1 MYSNKTNVN
10 ILTSILEQ
18 NCVEHIVV
26 CPGSRNVPLVHNF
39 NESPQFQCHPVT
51 DERSAG
57 FTALGIAL
65 TSPSTPVAVCVTSGS
80 ALLNL
85 LPAVAEAAYQHLR
98 LIIISADRP
107 AQWIDQLDGQTLPQH
122 RALEP
127 YVAKSVS
134 LPEPTDDEG
143 RWYCNRLV
151 NEAYIA
157 MQRTNRP
164 VHINVPISEPLF
176 DFETEELE
184 QERIVSYVD
193 WSDDFN
199 KETIS
204 LYQRKARRPMVIMG
218 QVPPGII
225 PDDYTQEL
233 EEKAVVLY
241 DQLSIDEMPCYLTDQ
256 MLCAM
261 NGKDKALMPDF
272 VVYFGGNTV
281 SKRLRQFMRRLP
293 KGCHVV
299 MVDAEGE
306 LRDVGMNADFLIHG
320 QMEQVVKDIYMTWLY
335 DYEPASKYINAWY
348 DLRTKVEEL
357 HEQYSPDYSSMLAV
371 KLFEERYGEEGGLI
385 HYANSMAVRLG
396 CIYAQHYIY
405 CNRGVNGIEG
415 SLSTAAGAALAYQD
429 ASDDKIYCVT
439 GDLSF
444 FYDENALL
452 QQQLTGNLRILLLNN
467 HGGAIFNTLP
477 GLAAS
482 DERDQ
487 LVAAHHDLNAEG
499 ICRQCGL
506 TYKQVDSLAK
516 LYNGIDWLGTVKSD
530 RPVVVEVMTNA
541 DDDKRAYEEYFERF
555 KTIK

>member
-1 MYSNKTNVN
+1 MYSNKANVS
-10 ILTSILEQ
+10 ILTSILAEQ
-18 NCVEHIVV
+18 GVEHLVV
-26 CPGSRNVPLVHNF
+26 CPGSRNAPLVHNF
-39 NESPQFQCHPVT
+39 SECGTMKCHPVT

-57 FTALGIAL
+57 FMALGLAL
-65 TSPSTPVAVCVTSGS
+65 QSGGRPAAVCVTSGS

-85 LPAVAEAAYQHLR
+85 MPAVAEAAYQHCR
-98 LIIISADRP
+98 LIVISADRP

-122 RALEP
+122 GALEP

-134 LPEPTDDEG
+134 LPEPTDDES

-176 DFETEELE
+176 DFKAKELE

-193 WSDDFN
+193 WSSDFN

-218 QVPPGII
+218 QVPLGII

-241 DQLSIDEMPCYLTDQ
+241 DQLSIDDMPCYLTDQ
-256 MLCAM
+256 MLYAM
-261 NGKDKALMPDF
+261 EGKDKTLMPDF

-293 KGCHVV
+293 QACHVV

-306 LRDVGMNADFLIHG
+306 LKDVGMNADFLIHG
-320 QMEQVVKDIYMTWLY
+320 QTDQVVKDIYMTWLY
-335 DYEPASKYINAWY
+335 DYEPSSKYINAWNN
-348 DLRTKVEEL
+348 LRDKVKER
-357 HEQYSPDYSSMLAV
+357 HEQYKPGYSSMLAV
-371 KLFEERYGEEGGLI
+371 KLFEEDIKSECVY
-385 HYANSMAVRLG
+385 YANSMAVRLG
-396 CIYAQHYIY
+396 CIYARHYIF

-415 SLSTAAGAALAYQD
+415 SLSTAAGAALAAKD
-429 ASDDKIYCVT
+429 ISDENIYCVT

-452 QQQLTGNLRILLLNN
+452 QKQLTGNLRILLLNN
-467 HGGAIFNTLP
+467 HGGGIFATLN
-477 GLAAS
+477 GLEASPASHELIAAS
-482 DERDQ
+482 
-487 LVAAHHDLNAEG
+487 HDISAEG

-506 TYKQVDSLAK
+506 AYKKATTEASL
-516 LYNGIDWLGTVKSD
+516 YGGIGWLRNEKSN
-530 RPVVVEVMTNA
+530 RPVVLEVVTNA
-541 DDDKRAYEEYFERF
+541 DDDKRAYEEYFAML
-555 KTIK
+555 K

>member
-1 MYSNKTNVN
+1 MYSNKTNVS
-10 ILTSILEQ
+10 ILTSILADQ
-18 NCVEHIVV
+18 GVEHVVV
-26 CPGSRNVPLVHNF
+26 CPGSRNAPLVHNF
-39 NESPQFQCHPVT
+39 SECGSMKCHPVT

-57 FTALGIAL
+57 FMALGLAL
-65 TSPSTPVAVCVTSGS
+65 QSCGRPTAVCVTSGS

-85 LPAVAEAAYQHLR
+85 MPAVAEAAYQHCR
-98 LIIISADRP
+98 LIVISADRP

-122 RALEP
+122 GALEP

-134 LPEPTDDEG
+134 LPEPTDDES

-176 DFETEELE
+176 DFKAKELE

-193 WSDDFN
+193 WSSDFN

-218 QVPPGII
+218 QVPLGII

-241 DQLSIDEMPCYLTDQ
+241 DQLSIDDMPCYLTDQ
-256 MLCAM
+256 MLYAM
-261 NGKDKALMPDF
+261 EGKDKTLMPDF

-293 KGCHVV
+293 QGCHVV

-306 LRDVGMNADFLIHG
+306 LKDVGMNADFLIHG
-320 QMEQVVKDIYMTWLY
+320 QTDQVVKDIYMTWLY
-335 DYEPASKYINAWY
+335 DYEPSSKYINAWNN
-348 DLRTKVEEL
+348 LRDKVKER
-357 HEQYSPDYSSMLAV
+357 HEQYKPGYSSMLAV
-371 KLFEERYGEEGGLI
+371 KLFEEDIKSECVY
-385 HYANSMAVRLG
+385 YANSMAVRLG
-396 CIYAQHYIY
+396 CIYARHYIF

-415 SLSTAAGAALAYQD
+415 SLSTAAGAALAAKD
-429 ASDDKIYCVT
+429 ISDENIYCVT

-452 QQQLTGNLRILLLNN
+452 QKQLTGNLRILLLNN
-467 HGGAIFNTLP
+467 HGGGIFATLN
-477 GLAAS
+477 GLEASPASHELIAAS
-482 DERDQ
+482 
-487 LVAAHHDLNAEG
+487 HDISAEG

-506 TYKQVDSLAK
+506 AYKKATTEAG
-516 LYNGIDWLGTVKSD
+516 LYGGIGWLRNEKSD
-530 RPVVVEVMTNA
+530 RPVVLEVVTNA
-541 DDDKRAYEEYFERF
+541 DDDKRAYEEYFAML
-555 KTIK
+555 K

>member
-1 MYSNKTNVN
+1 MYSNKTNVS
-10 ILTSILEQ
+10 ILTSILAEQ
-18 NCVEHIVV
+18 GVEHVVV
-26 CPGSRNVPLVHNF
+26 CPGSRNAPLVHNF
-39 NESPQFQCHPVT
+39 SECGSMKCHPVT

-57 FTALGIAL
+57 FMALGLAL
-65 TSPSTPVAVCVTSGS
+65 QSGGRPAAVCVTSGS

-85 LPAVAEAAYQHLR
+85 MPAVAEAAYQHCR
-98 LIIISADRP
+98 LIVISADRP

-122 RALEP
+122 GALEP

-134 LPEPTDDEG
+134 LPEPTDDES

-176 DFETEELE
+176 DFKAKELE

-193 WSDDFN
+193 WSSDFN

-218 QVPPGII
+218 QVPLGII

-241 DQLSIDEMPCYLTDQ
+241 DQLSIDDMPCYLTDQ
-256 MLCAM
+256 MLYAM
-261 NGKDKALMPDF
+261 EGKDKTLMPDF

-293 KGCHVV
+293 QGCHVV

-306 LRDVGMNADFLIHG
+306 LKDVGMNADFLIHG
-320 QMEQVVKDIYMTWLY
+320 QTDQVVKDIYMTWLY
-335 DYEPASKYINAWY
+335 DYEPNSKYINAWNN
-348 DLRTKVEEL
+348 LRDQVKER
-357 HEQYSPDYSSMLAV
+357 HEQYKPGYSSMLAV
-371 KLFEERYGEEGGLI
+371 KLFEEDIKSECVY
-385 HYANSMAVRLG
+385 YANSMAVRLG
-396 CIYAQHYIY
+396 CIYARHYIF

-415 SLSTAAGAALAYQD
+415 SLSTAAGAALAAKD
-429 ASDDKIYCVT
+429 ISDENIYCVT

-452 QQQLTGNLRILLLNN
+452 QKQLTGNLRILLLNN
-467 HGGAIFNTLP
+467 HGGGIFATLN
-477 GLAAS
+477 GLETSPASHELIAAS
-482 DERDQ
+482 
-487 LVAAHHDLNAEG
+487 HDISAEG

-506 TYKQVDSLAK
+506 AYKKATTEAG
-516 LYNGIDWLGTVKSD
+516 LYGGIGWLRNEKSN
-530 RPVVVEVMTNA
+530 RPVVLEVVTNA
-541 DDDKRAYEEYFERF
+541 DDDKRAYEEYFAML
-555 KTIK
+555 K

>member
-1 MYSNKTNVN
+1 MYSNKTNVS
-10 ILTSILEQ
+10 ILTSILAEQ
-18 NCVEHIVV
+18 GVEHVVV
-26 CPGSRNVPLVHNF
+26 CPGSRNAPLVHNF
-39 NESPQFQCHPVT
+39 SECGSMKCHPVT

-57 FTALGIAL
+57 FMALGLAL
-65 TSPSTPVAVCVTSGS
+65 QSGGRPAAVCVTSGS

-85 LPAVAEAAYQHLR
+85 MPAVAEAAYQHCR
-98 LIIISADRP
+98 LIVISADRP

-122 RALEP
+122 GALEP

-134 LPEPTDDEG
+134 LPEPTDDES

-176 DFETEELE
+176 DFKAKELE

-193 WSDDFN
+193 WSSDFN

-218 QVPPGII
+218 QVPLGII

-241 DQLSIDEMPCYLTDQ
+241 DQLSIDDMPCYLTDQ
-256 MLCAM
+256 MLYAM
-261 NGKDKALMPDF
+261 EGKDKALMPDF
-272 VVYFGGNTV
+272 VVYIGGNTV

-293 KGCHVV
+293 QGCHVV

-306 LRDVGMNADFLIHG
+306 LKDVGMNADFLIHG
-320 QMEQVVKDIYMTWLY
+320 QTDQVAKDIYMTWLY
-335 DYEPASKYINAWY
+335 DYEPSSKYINAWNN
-348 DLRTKVEEL
+348 LRDKVKER
-357 HEQYSPDYSSMLAV
+357 HEQYKPGYSSMLAV
-371 KLFEERYGEEGGLI
+371 KLFEEDIKSECVY
-385 HYANSMAVRLG
+385 YANSMAVRLG
-396 CIYAQHYIY
+396 CIYARHYIF

-415 SLSTAAGAALAYQD
+415 SLSTAAGAALAAKD
-429 ASDDKIYCVT
+429 ISDENIYCVT

-452 QQQLTGNLRILLLNN
+452 QKQLTGNLRILLLNN
-467 HGGAIFNTLP
+467 HGGGIFATLN
-477 GLAAS
+477 GLEASPASHELIAAS
-482 DERDQ
+482 
-487 LVAAHHDLNAEG
+487 HDISAEG

-506 TYKQVDSLAK
+506 AYKKATTEAG
-516 LYNGIDWLGTVKSD
+516 LYGGIGWLRNEKSD
-530 RPVVVEVMTNA
+530 RPVVLEVVTNA
-541 DDDKRAYEEYFERF
+541 DDDKRAYEEYFAML
-555 KTIK
+555 K

>member
-1 MYSNKTNVN
+1 MYSNKTNVS
-10 ILTSILEQ
+10 ILTSILADQ
-18 NCVEHIVV
+18 GVEHVVV
-26 CPGSRNVPLVHNF
+26 CPGSRNAPLVHNF
-39 NESPQFQCHPVT
+39 NECGSMKCHPVT

-57 FTALGIAL
+57 FMALGLAL
-65 TSPSTPVAVCVTSGS
+65 QSGGRPTAVCVTSGS

-85 LPAVAEAAYQHLR
+85 MPAVAEAAYQHCR
-98 LIIISADRP
+98 LIVISADRP

-122 RALEP
+122 GALEP

-134 LPEPTDDEG
+134 LPEPTDDES

-176 DFETEELE
+176 DFKAKELE

-193 WSDDFN
+193 WSSDFN

-218 QVPPGII
+218 QVPLGII

-241 DQLSIDEMPCYLTDQ
+241 DQLSIDDMPCYLTDQ
-256 MLCAM
+256 MLYAM
-261 NGKDKALMPDF
+261 EGKDKTLMPDF

-293 KGCHVV
+293 QACHVV

-306 LRDVGMNADFLIHG
+306 LKDVGMNADFLIHG
-320 QMEQVVKDIYMTWLY
+320 QTDQVVKDIYMTWLY
-335 DYEPASKYINAWY
+335 DYEPSSKYINAWNN
-348 DLRTKVEEL
+348 LRDKVEER
-357 HEQYSPDYSSMLAV
+357 HEQYKPSYSSMLAV
-371 KLFEERYGEEGGLI
+371 KLFEEDIKSECVY
-385 HYANSMAVRLG
+385 YANSMAVRLG
-396 CIYAQHYIY
+396 CIYARHYIF

-415 SLSTAAGAALAYQD
+415 SLSTAAGAALAAKD
-429 ASDDKIYCVT
+429 ISDENIYCVT

-452 QQQLTGNLRILLLNN
+452 QKQLTGNLRILLLNN
-467 HGGAIFNTLP
+467 HGGGIFATLN
-477 GLAAS
+477 GLEASPASHELIAAS
-482 DERDQ
+482 
-487 LVAAHHDLNAEG
+487 HDISAEG

-506 TYKQVDSLAK
+506 AYKKATTEAG
-516 LYNGIDWLGTVKSD
+516 LYGGIGWLRNEKSN
-530 RPVVVEVMTNA
+530 RPVVLEVVTNA
-541 DDDKRAYEEYFERF
+541 DDDKRAYEEYFAML
-555 KTIK
+555 K

>member
-1 MYSNKTNVN
+1 MYSNKTNVS
-10 ILTSILEQ
+10 ILTSILAEQ
-18 NCVEHIVV
+18 GVEHVVV
-26 CPGSRNVPLVHNF
+26 CPGSRNAPLVHNF
-39 NESPQFQCHPVT
+39 SECGSMKCHPVT

-57 FTALGIAL
+57 FMALGLAL
-65 TSPSTPVAVCVTSGS
+65 QSCGRPTAVCVTSGS

-85 LPAVAEAAYQHLR
+85 MPAVAEAAYQHCR
-98 LIIISADRP
+98 LIVISADRP

-122 RALEP
+122 GALEP

-134 LPEPTDDEG
+134 LPEPTDDESH
-143 RWYCNRLV
+143 WYCNRLV

-176 DFETEELE
+176 DFKAKELE

-193 WSDDFN
+193 WSSDFN

-218 QVPPGII
+218 QVPLGII

-241 DQLSIDEMPCYLTDQ
+241 DQLSIDDMPCYLTDQ
-256 MLCAM
+256 MLYAM
-261 NGKDKALMPDF
+261 EGKDKTLMPDF

-293 KGCHVV
+293 QGCHVA

-306 LRDVGMNADFLIHG
+306 LKDVGMNADFLIHG
-320 QMEQVVKDIYMTWLY
+320 QTDQVVKDIYMTWLY
-335 DYEPASKYINAWY
+335 DYEPSSKYINAWNN
-348 DLRTKVEEL
+348 LRDKVKER
-357 HEQYSPDYSSMLAV
+357 HEQYKPGYSSMLAV
-371 KLFEERYGEEGGLI
+371 KLFEEDIKSECVY
-385 HYANSMAVRLG
+385 YANSMAVRLG
-396 CIYAQHYIY
+396 CIYARHYIF

-415 SLSTAAGAALAYQD
+415 SLSTAAGAALAAKD
-429 ASDDKIYCVT
+429 ISDENIYCVT

-452 QQQLTGNLRILLLNN
+452 QKQLTGNLRILLLNN
-467 HGGAIFNTLP
+467 HGGGIFATLN
-477 GLAAS
+477 GLEASPASHELIAAS
-482 DERDQ
+482 
-487 LVAAHHDLNAEG
+487 HDISAEG

-506 TYKQVDSLAK
+506 AYKKATTEAG
-516 LYNGIDWLGTVKSD
+516 LYGGIGWLRNEKSN
-530 RPVVVEVMTNA
+530 RPVVLEVVTNA
-541 DDDKRAYEEYFERF
+541 DDDKRAYEEYFAML
-555 KTIK
+555 K

>member
-1 MYSNKTNVN
+1 MYSNKTNVS
-10 ILTSILEQ
+10 ILTSILAEQ
-18 NCVEHIVV
+18 GVEHVVV
-26 CPGSRNVPLVHNF
+26 CPGSRNAPLVHNF
-39 NESPQFQCHPVT
+39 SECGSMKCHPVT

-57 FTALGIAL
+57 FMALGLAL
-65 TSPSTPVAVCVTSGS
+65 QSGGRPAAVCVTSGS

-85 LPAVAEAAYQHLR
+85 MPAVAEAAYQHCR
-98 LIIISADRP
+98 FIVISADRP

-122 RALEP
+122 GALEP

-134 LPEPTDDEG
+134 LPEPTDDES

-176 DFETEELE
+176 DFKAKELE

-193 WSDDFN
+193 WSSDFN

-218 QVPPGII
+218 QVPLGII

-241 DQLSIDEMPCYLTDQ
+241 DQLSIDDMPCYLTDQ
-256 MLCAM
+256 MLYAM
-261 NGKDKALMPDF
+261 EGKDKALMPDF

-293 KGCHVV
+293 QACHVV

-306 LRDVGMNADFLIHG
+306 LKDVGMNADFLIHG
-320 QMEQVVKDIYMTWLY
+320 QTDQVVKDIYMTWLY
-335 DYEPASKYINAWY
+335 DYEPNSKYINAWNN
-348 DLRTKVEEL
+348 LRDKVEER
-357 HEQYSPDYSSMLAV
+357 HEQYKPGYSSMLAV
-371 KLFEERYGEEGGLI
+371 KLFEEDIKSECVY
-385 HYANSMAVRLG
+385 YANSMAVRLG
-396 CIYAQHYIY
+396 CIYARHYIF

-415 SLSTAAGAALAYQD
+415 SLSTAAGAALAAKD
-429 ASDDKIYCVT
+429 ISDENIYCVT

-452 QQQLTGNLRILLLNN
+452 QKQLTGNLRILLLNN
-467 HGGAIFNTLP
+467 HGGGIFATLN
-477 GLAAS
+477 GLEASPASHELIAAS
-482 DERDQ
+482 
-487 LVAAHHDLNAEG
+487 HDISAEG

-506 TYKQVDSLAK
+506 AYKKATTEAG
-516 LYNGIDWLGTVKSD
+516 LYGGIGWLRNEKSD
-530 RPVVVEVMTNA
+530 RPVVLEVVTNA
-541 DDDKRAYEEYFERF
+541 DDDKRAYEEYFAML
-555 KTIK
+555 K

>member
-1 MYSNKTNVN
+1 MYSNKTNVS
-10 ILTSILEQ
+10 ILTSILAEQ
-18 NCVEHIVV
+18 GVEHVVV
-26 CPGSRNVPLVHNF
+26 CPGSRNAPLVHNF
-39 NESPQFQCHPVT
+39 SECGSMKCHPVT

-57 FTALGIAL
+57 FMALGLAL
-65 TSPSTPVAVCVTSGS
+65 QSGGRPTAVCVTSGS

-85 LPAVAEAAYQHLR
+85 MPAVAEAAYQHCR
-98 LIIISADRP
+98 LIVISADRP

-122 RALEP
+122 GALEP

-134 LPEPTDDEG
+134 LPEPTDDESH
-143 RWYCNRLV
+143 WYCNRLV

-176 DFETEELE
+176 DFKAKELE

-193 WSDDFN
+193 WSSDFN

-218 QVPPGII
+218 QVPLGII

-241 DQLSIDEMPCYLTDQ
+241 DQLSIDDMPCYLTDQ
-256 MLCAM
+256 MLYATE
-261 NGKDKALMPDF
+261 GKDKTLMPDF
-272 VVYFGGNTV
+272 VVYFGGSTV

-293 KGCHVV
+293 QGCHVV

-306 LRDVGMNADFLIHG
+306 LKDVGMNADFLIHG
-320 QMEQVVKDIYMTWLY
+320 QTDQVVKDIYMTWLY
-335 DYEPASKYINAWY
+335 DYEPSSKYINAWNN
-348 DLRTKVEEL
+348 LRDKVEEH
-357 HEQYSPDYSSMLAV
+357 HEQYKPGYSSMLAV
-371 KLFEERYGEEGGLI
+371 KLFEEDIKSECVY
-385 HYANSMAVRLG
+385 YANSMAVRLG
-396 CIYAQHYIY
+396 CIYARHYIF

-415 SLSTAAGAALAYQD
+415 SLSTAAGAALAAKD
-429 ASDDKIYCVT
+429 ISDENIYCVT

-452 QQQLTGNLRILLLNN
+452 QKQLTGNLRILLLNN
-467 HGGAIFNTLP
+467 HGGGIFATLN
-477 GLAAS
+477 GLEASPASHELIAAS
-482 DERDQ
+482 
-487 LVAAHHDLNAEG
+487 HDISAEG

-506 TYKQVDSLAK
+506 AYKKATTEASL
-516 LYNGIDWLGTVKSD
+516 YGGIGWLRNEKSD
-530 RPVVVEVMTNA
+530 RPVVLEVVTNA
-541 DDDKRAYEEYFERF
+541 DDDKRAYEEYFAML
-555 KTIK
+555 K

>member
-1 MYSNKTNVN
+1 MK
-10 ILTSILEQ
+10 
-18 NCVEHIVV
+18 
-26 CPGSRNVPLVHNF
+26 
-39 NESPQFQCHPVT
+39 CHPVT

-57 FTALGIAL
+57 FMALGLAL
-65 TSPSTPVAVCVTSGS
+65 QSCGRPVAICVTSGS

-85 LPAVAEAAYQHLR
+85 MPAVAEAAYQHCR
-98 LIIISADRP
+98 LIVISADRP

-122 RALEP
+122 GALEP

-134 LPEPTDDEG
+134 LPEPTDDESH
-143 RWYCNRLV
+143 WYCNRLV

-176 DFETEELE
+176 DFKVKELE

-193 WSDDFN
+193 WSSDFN

-218 QVPPGII
+218 QVPLGII

-241 DQLSIDEMPCYLTDQ
+241 DQLSIDDMPCYLTDQ
-256 MLCAM
+256 MLYAM
-261 NGKDKALMPDF
+261 EGKDKTLMPDF

-293 KGCHVV
+293 QGCHVV

-306 LRDVGMNADFLIHG
+306 LKDVGMNADFLIHG
-320 QMEQVVKDIYMTWLY
+320 QTDQVVKDIYMTWLY
-335 DYEPASKYINAWY
+335 DYEPSSKYINAWNN
-348 DLRTKVEEL
+348 LRDKVKER
-357 HEQYSPDYSSMLAV
+357 HEQYKPGYSSMLAV
-371 KLFEERYGEEGGLI
+371 KLFEEDIKSECVY
-385 HYANSMAVRLG
+385 YANSMAVRLG
-396 CIYAQHYIY
+396 CIYARHYIF

-415 SLSTAAGAALAYQD
+415 SLSTAAGAALAAKD
-429 ASDDKIYCVT
+429 ISDENIYCVT

-452 QQQLTGNLRILLLNN
+452 QKQLTGNLRILLLNN
-467 HGGAIFNTLP
+467 HGGGIFATLN
-477 GLAAS
+477 GLEASPASHELIAAS
-482 DERDQ
+482 
-487 LVAAHHDLNAEG
+487 HDISAEG

-506 TYKQVDSLAK
+506 AYKKATTEAG
-516 LYNGIDWLGTVKSD
+516 LYGGIGWLRNEKSD
-530 RPVVVEVMTNA
+530 RPVVLEVVTNA
-541 DDDKRAYEEYFERF
+541 DDDKRAYEEYFAML
-555 KTIK
+555 K

>member
-1 MYSNKTNVN
+1 MYSNKTNVS
-10 ILTSILEQ
+10 ILTSILADQ
-18 NCVEHIVV
+18 GVEHVVV
-26 CPGSRNVPLVHNF
+26 CPGSRNAPLVHNF
-39 NESPQFQCHPVT
+39 SECGSMKCHPVT

-57 FTALGIAL
+57 FMALGLAL
-65 TSPSTPVAVCVTSGS
+65 QSGGRPAAVCVTSGS

-85 LPAVAEAAYQHLR
+85 MPAVAEAAYQHCR
-98 LIIISADRP
+98 LIVISADRP

-122 RALEP
+122 GALEP
-127 YVAKSVS
+127 YVAKSIS
-134 LPEPTDDEG
+134 LPEPTDDESH
-143 RWYCNRLV
+143 WYCNRLV

-176 DFETEELE
+176 DFKAKELE

-193 WSDDFN
+193 WSSDFN

-218 QVPPGII
+218 QVPLGII

-241 DQLSIDEMPCYLTDQ
+241 DQLSIDDMPCYLTDQ
-256 MLCAM
+256 MLYAM
-261 NGKDKALMPDF
+261 EGKDKTLMPDF

-293 KGCHVV
+293 QGCHVV

-306 LRDVGMNADFLIHG
+306 LKDVGMNADFLIHG
-320 QMEQVVKDIYMTWLY
+320 QTDQVVKDIYMTWLY
-335 DYEPASKYINAWY
+335 DYEPDSKYINAWNN
-348 DLRTKVEEL
+348 LRDQVKER
-357 HEQYSPDYSSMLAV
+357 HEQYKPGYSSMLAV
-371 KLFEERYGEEGGLI
+371 KLFEEDIKSECVY
-385 HYANSMAVRLG
+385 YANSMAVRLG
-396 CIYAQHYIY
+396 CIYARHYIF

-415 SLSTAAGAALAYQD
+415 SLSTAAGAALAAKD
-429 ASDDKIYCVT
+429 ISDENIYCVT

-452 QQQLTGNLRILLLNN
+452 QKQLTGNLRILLLNN
-467 HGGAIFNTLP
+467 HGGGIFATLN
-477 GLAAS
+477 GLEASPASHELIAAS
-482 DERDQ
+482 
-487 LVAAHHDLNAEG
+487 HDISAEG

-506 TYKQVDSLAK
+506 AYKKATTEAG
-516 LYNGIDWLGTVKSD
+516 LYGGIGWLRNEKSD
-530 RPVVVEVMTNA
+530 RPVVLEVVTNA
-541 DDDKRAYEEYFERF
+541 DDDKRAYEEYFAML
-555 KTIK
+555 K

>member
-1 MYSNKTNVN
+1 MYSNKSNVS
-10 ILTSILEQ
+10 ILTSILADQ
-18 NCVEHIVV
+18 GVEHVVV
-26 CPGSRNVPLVHNF
+26 CPGSRNAPLVHNF
-39 NESPQFQCHPVT
+39 SECGTMKCHPVT

-57 FTALGIAL
+57 FMALGLAL
-65 TSPSTPVAVCVTSGS
+65 QSGGRPAAVCVTSGS

-85 LPAVAEAAYQHLR
+85 MPAVAEAAYQHCR
-98 LIIISADRP
+98 LIVISADRP

-122 RALEP
+122 GALEP

-134 LPEPTDDEG
+134 LPEPTDDES

-176 DFETEELE
+176 DFKAKELE

-193 WSDDFN
+193 WSSDFN

-218 QVPPGII
+218 QVPLGII

-241 DQLSIDEMPCYLTDQ
+241 DQLSIDDMPCYLTDQ
-256 MLCAM
+256 MLYAM
-261 NGKDKALMPDF
+261 EGKDKTLMPDF

-293 KGCHVV
+293 QACHVV

-306 LRDVGMNADFLIHG
+306 LKDVGMNADFLIHG
-320 QMEQVVKDIYMTWLY
+320 QTDQVVKDIYMTWLY
-335 DYEPASKYINAWY
+335 DYEPSSKYINAWNN
-348 DLRTKVEEL
+348 LRDRVKER
-357 HEQYSPDYSSMLAV
+357 HEQYKPGYSSMLAV
-371 KLFEERYGEEGGLI
+371 KLFEEDIKSECVY
-385 HYANSMAVRLG
+385 YANSMAVRLG
-396 CIYAQHYIY
+396 CIYARHYIF

-415 SLSTAAGAALAYQD
+415 SLSTAAGAALAAKD
-429 ASDDKIYCVT
+429 ISDENIYCVT

-452 QQQLTGNLRILLLNN
+452 QKQLTGNLRILLLNN
-467 HGGAIFNTLP
+467 HGGGIFATLN
-477 GLAAS
+477 GLEASPASHELIAAS
-482 DERDQ
+482 
-487 LVAAHHDLNAEG
+487 HDISAEG

-506 TYKQVDSLAK
+506 AYKKATTEAG
-516 LYNGIDWLGTVKSD
+516 LYGGIGWLRNEKSN
-530 RPVVVEVMTNA
+530 RPVVLEVVTNA
-541 DDDKRAYEEYFERF
+541 DDDKRAYEEYFAML
-555 KTIK
+555 K

>member
-1 MYSNKTNVN
+1 MYSNKTNVS
-10 ILTSILEQ
+10 ILTSILADQ
-18 NCVEHIVV
+18 GVEHVVV
-26 CPGSRNVPLVHNF
+26 CPGSRNAPLVHNF
-39 NESPQFQCHPVT
+39 SECGSMKCHPVT

-57 FTALGIAL
+57 FMALGLAL
-65 TSPSTPVAVCVTSGS
+65 QSGGRPTAVCVTSGS

-85 LPAVAEAAYQHLR
+85 MPAVAEAAYQHCR
-98 LIIISADRP
+98 LIVISADRP

-122 RALEP
+122 GALEP

-134 LPEPTDDEG
+134 LPEPTDDESH
-143 RWYCNRLV
+143 WYCNRLV

-157 MQRTNRP
+157 MQRTKRP
-164 VHINVPISEPLF
+164 IHINVPISEPLF
-176 DFETEELE
+176 DFKAKELE

-193 WSDDFN
+193 WSSDFN

-218 QVPPGII
+218 QVPLGII

-241 DQLSIDEMPCYLTDQ
+241 DQLSIDDMPCYLTDQ
-256 MLCAM
+256 MLYAM
-261 NGKDKALMPDF
+261 EGKDKALMPDF

-306 LRDVGMNADFLIHG
+306 LKDVGMNADFLIHG
-320 QMEQVVKDIYMTWLY
+320 QTDQVVKDIYMTWLY
-335 DYEPASKYINAWY
+335 DYEPSSQYINAWNN
-348 DLRTKVEEL
+348 LRDKVEER
-357 HEQYSPDYSSMLAV
+357 HEQYKPAYSSMLAV
-371 KLFEERYGEEGGLI
+371 KLLEEDIKSECVY
-385 HYANSMAVRLG
+385 YANSMAVRLG
-396 CIYAQHYIY
+396 CIYARHYIF

-415 SLSTAAGAALAYQD
+415 SLSTAAGAALAAKD
-429 ASDDKIYCVT
+429 ISDENIYCVT

-452 QQQLTGNLRILLLNN
+452 QKQLTGNLRILLLNN
-467 HGGAIFNTLP
+467 HGGGIFATLN
-477 GLAAS
+477 GLEASPASHELIAAS
-482 DERDQ
+482 
-487 LVAAHHDLNAEG
+487 HDISAEG

-506 TYKQVDSLAK
+506 AYKKATTEASL
-516 LYNGIDWLGTVKSD
+516 YSGIGWLRNEKSD
-530 RPVVVEVMTNA
+530 RPVVLEVVTNT
-541 DDDKRAYEEYFERF
+541 DDDKRAYEEYFAML
-555 KTIK
+555 K